1 MKNITMVLNKIFL
14 AAFFSLLSLYS
25 MAQTESQPP
34 LSKSEFEKNYQW
46 RIEQSQIAGQYIP
59 KDLPDAIEE
68 LNKLT
73 DQVSRDKFK
82 TLNEFDAEHKM
93 YFSLVRWVCT
103 NWGFYEGS
111 RLSHYLKEVGI
122 SYPEDQAVSIILA
135 WHRSLNKK
143 EINFK
148 QIRDR
153 MVEKRQKER
162 EERLKNG
169 KVIKEEIKKPNTA
182 SAVKN

>member
-1 MKNITMVLNKIFL
+1 MVLNKIVSVAFL
-14 AAFFSLLSLYS
+14 FFMSLSL
-25 MAQTESQPP
+25 MAQNETQPP
-34 LSKSEFEKNYQW
+34 LTKSEFERNYAW

-73 DQVSRDKFK
+73 DQASREKFK
-82 TLNEFDAEHKM
+82 ILNEFDAEHKM

-111 RLSHYLKEVGI
+111 RMSHYLKEVGI

-162 EERLKNG
+162 EERLKNA
-169 KVIKEEIKKPNTA
+169 KVIKEEIKKTSPP
-182 SAVKN
+182 SAIKH